1 MLNILTFTRAYGII
15 EIGNDTGNDTSI
27 DTEFPGSIEEFMQ
40 TRKHSVTINDVARAA
55 GVSVSTVSRVLNGKD
70 DVARDTEAH
79 IQEVIRD
86 LEYTSSLAA
95 RSMRS
100 ERTNMI
106 GLIMPDIA
114 GAYAREIM
122 LGVNR
127 AIAES
132 DYDLLLFTTGDVRKY
147 GTATHEQQYVS
158 MLGNSIADGV
168 IIVAPVTEALITDT
182 PVVSIDPVMGHPG
195 YPAIHATNYQGAVD
209 AMNYLIGLGH
219 RRIGFIAGRPELESA
234 VRRLKGYRD
243 ALRQANIEIDESLIV
258 TGDFTTGT
266 AERCARQ
273 LLDYKEPP
281 TAIFAANDQS
291 AFGVYH
297 VAQER
302 GLRIPEDLS
311 LIGFDNL
318 PEAAYINLTT
328 IDQFLSEMGYQATK
342 TLFQLIEGKTLEKQ
356 IQQMA
361 TLLVVRNSCREIKAE

>member
-1 MLNILTFTRAYGII
+1 
-15 EIGNDTGNDTSI
+15 
-27 DTEFPGSIEEFMQ
+27 MQ

>member
-1 MLNILTFTRAYGII
+1 
-15 EIGNDTGNDTSI
+15 
-27 DTEFPGSIEEFMQ
+27 MQ
-40 TRKHSVTINDVARAA
+40 QRKHSVTISDVAKAA

-70 DVARDTEAH
+70 DVAKETELH
-79 IQEVIRD
+79 IQEVIQK

-100 ERTNMI
+100 EKTNMI

-132 DYDLLLFTTGDVRKY
+132 DHDLLLFTTGDVRKHE
-147 GTATHEQQYVS
+147 TASREQQYVS
-158 MLGNSIADGV
+158 MLGNSITDGV
-168 IIVAPVTEALITDT
+168 IIVAPVTEVFSVET
-182 PVVSIDPVMGHPG
+182 PIVSIDPVMGHPG
-195 YPAIHATNYQGAVD
+195 YPAIHATNYQGALD

-234 VRRLKGYRD
+234 VRRLRGYQD
-243 ALRQANIEIDESLIV
+243 ALKQANIELDESLIV

-266 AERCARQ
+266 AEECARQ
-273 LLDYKEPP
+273 LMDLQEPP

-291 AFGVYH
+291 AIGVYH
-297 VAQER
+297 AALER
-302 GLRIPEDLS
+302 GLRIPEDMS

-318 PEAAYINLTT
+318 PEAAYLNLTT

-342 TLFQLIEGKTLEKQ
+342 TLFQLIEGKPLEKQ
-356 IQQMA
+356 IQQMP
-361 TLLVVRNSCREIKAE
+361 THLVVRNSCREIKAG

>member
-15 EIGNDTGNDTSI
+15 KIGNDTGNDTSI